1 MFPELSEFFISIFD
15 FMNQYGFIIVFV
27 FAVMHPMFELPASV
41 LNLTLSISILG
52 IGFGFVFVI
61 FGNVI
66 GLLLLYVLSNTV
78 HQKTNNYLYKK
89 RVSSK
94 ILLWIKN
101 TSMIKHAI
109 VIGAPLIPT
118 YPIKIG
124 VAFSDITFKKYIYTM
139 GLAYTIL
146 YIGNSLIYFGIFGLI
161 TDVIPVH
168 LAVFLL
174 FLFALFVYFGNK
186 LFKKEELK
194 NALK

>member
-101 TSMIKHAI
+101 TGMIKHAI

-124 VAFSDITFKKYIYTM
+124 VAFSDITLKKYIYT
-139 GLAYTIL
+139 IN
-146 YIGNSLIYFGIFGLI
+146 YI
-161 TDVIPVH
+161 
-168 LAVFLL
+168 
-174 FLFALFVYFGNK
+174 
-186 LFKKEELK
+186 
-194 NALK
+194 